1 MLVIAATNTGV
12 VGAQTCGAV
21 SVPPGSWVVAGPGAQ
36 FNDLGFGL
44 SGVFLAGGSH
54 VFGGFDISRLWRDD
68 DLDSEVKGGVRL
80 GARVPFDEHGRFELC
95 PLMSG
100 SRTGVRIGVTAGF
113 LPTPG
118 NGPRIGGAAELLGIY
133 NRERPIDDPEGDRF
147 SDAGVLARLRV
158 SVALLKA
165 LTLVQWVSLPA
176 GLQNRQVAFG
186 VGIAISGAL

>member
-1 MLVIAATNTGV
+1 
-12 VGAQTCGAV
+12 
-21 SVPPGSWVVAGPGAQ
+21 
-36 FNDLGFGL
+36 
-44 SGVFLAGGSH
+44 
-54 VFGGFDISRLWRDD
+54 
-68 DLDSEVKGGVRL
+68 
-80 GARVPFDEHGRFELC
+80 
-95 PLMSG
+95 
-100 SRTGVRIGVTAGF
+100 
-113 LPTPG
+113 
-118 NGPRIGGAAELLGIY
+118 LLGIY